1 MNRALSIPVKGS
13 VFCCFGKY
21 KKVMRMFPNLGWG
34 ELLVI
39 FAIVLLLFG
48 AKRIPDLAQ
57 GLGKSIKIFKQ
68 SLTEDPSGEN
78 KDKKA

>member
-1 MNRALSIPVKGS
+1 
-13 VFCCFGKY
+13 
-21 KKVMRMFPNLGWG
+21 MFPNLGWG

-68 SLTEDPSGEN
+68 SLTGDSSSED